1 MLTTNT
7 DPWAP
12 LLMDVNSVGESAFR
26 NQPRRLDSVASLGE
40 SALET
45 EAQLV
50 SVPCSSSTGC
60 SVNAAQWGSCLGCP
74 ALSRAVFWAAL
85 SRPPKFPVSG
95 GDRQQ
100 QTCSLHT
107 NPLLSDSGQTRAP
120 SGCPHQRPVEALP
133 GDVAAWLDTR
143 RSPAGLNYCWW
154 SWATASFLPYANCL
168 LQAVRTG
175 HP

>member
-26 NQPRRLDSVASLGE
+26 NQPRCLDSVASLGE

-50 SVPCSSSTGC
+50 SVPCSASTGC

-74 ALSRAVFWAAL
+74 VLGRAVFWAAL

-95 GDRQQ
+95 GDRQR

-107 NPLLSDSGQTRAP
+107 NLL
-120 SGCPHQRPVEALP
+120 L
-133 GDVAAWLDTR
+133 
-143 RSPAGLNYCWW
+143 
-154 SWATASFLPYANCL
+154 
-168 LQAVRTG
+168 
-175 HP
+175 